1 MGVHG
6 LTTFV
11 ESQRDKYKQK
21 VYLRSVPVII
31 DGCNLMYFLY
41 FDGNK
46 SIVDRGQKKK
56 SDNPDK
62 VPLAHLFA
70 GDWVQ
75 YGQNVRCFF
84 QQCAQC
90 DLYPIV
96 IMDGAYEKSKLEV
109 ARTRFASNAKDN
121 TRKKDGAVEF
131 PGKTYTPVFLKV
143 LIVTHLKL

>member
-6 LTTFV
+6 LTTFI
-11 ESQRDKYKQK
+11 ESLREKYKQK

-46 SIVDRGQKKK
+46 SIVDRGQKSKP
-56 SDNPDK
+56 DNPDK
-62 VPLAHLFA
+62 IPLAHIFA
-70 GDWVQ
+70 GDWLQ
-75 YGQNVRCFF
+75 YGQNVRYFF

-90 DLYPIV
+90 DLHP
-96 IMDGAYEKSKLEV
+96 MDGAYEKYKLEV

-121 TRKKDGAVEF
+121 TRKKEGSVEF

-143 LIVTHLKL
+143 TF